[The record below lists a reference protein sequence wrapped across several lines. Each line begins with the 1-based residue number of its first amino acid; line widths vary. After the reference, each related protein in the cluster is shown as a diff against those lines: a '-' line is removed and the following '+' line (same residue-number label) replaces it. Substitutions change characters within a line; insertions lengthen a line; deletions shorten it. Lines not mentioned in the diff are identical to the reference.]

1 MYHIAIA
8 SEFEGKAAVGDQIHH
23 TVVPILAVVGWPV
36 FGPRGLASQTD
47 ALRAVLVPFAWLVFT
62 LVGPAGPWGLAV
74 AEPVAFGAA
83 AR

>member
-1 MYHIAIA
+1 VAGV
-8 SEFEGKAAVGDQIHH
+8 SV
-23 TVVPILAVVGWPV
+23 
-36 FGPRGLASQTD
+36 PRGLASRTD